1 MHAFWRTR
9 SDACFL
15 YRTQFYKYAFY
26 RGHVHR
32 MRKLS
37 RGPAITCILCLEDT
51 TPDVSFPLR
60 TNIGAK
66 QALTYFSL
74 FLSRSDTP
82 GAANSLSL
90 PLSPSLFLSLP
101 PLSLRRWSLSPFGP
115 FSLFLSDAALSLSLS
130 GSLCL
135 FFLPSWGQSQS
146 YNRREVGQ
154 ILKKETRDKL
164 AIDLG

>member
-90 PLSPSLFLSLP
+90 PLSFSLCPLSLSGVGLSLP
-101 PLSLRRWSLSPFGP
+101 SALSP
-115 FSLFLSDAALSLSLS
+115 SSSQMLLSLSLS
-130 GSLCL
+130 LSLAL
-135 FFLPSWGQSQS
+135 FVCFFFP
-146 YNRREVGQ
+146 
-154 ILKKETRDKL
+154 
-164 AIDLG
+164 LGVRVRVTIAVK

>member
-1 MHAFWRTR
+1 
-9 SDACFL
+9 
-15 YRTQFYKYAFY
+15 
-26 RGHVHR
+26 

-135 FFLPSWGQSQS
+135 FFLHSWGQSQS

>member
-90 PLSPSLFLSLP
+90 PLSFSLCPLSLSGVGLSLPSALSPSSSQMLLSLFLSLALFVCFFF
-101 PLSLRRWSLSPFGP
+101 PLGVRVRVTI
-115 FSLFLSDAALSLSLS
+115 A
-130 GSLCL
+130 
-135 FFLPSWGQSQS
+135 
-146 YNRREVGQ
+146 V
-154 ILKKETRDKL
+154 K
-164 AIDLG
+164 